1 MMLKALPLAHLSR
14 ALLLKEEMI
23 ISIKKN
29 LKTLIKSGQNKL
41 ISSEFAQKIP
51 TNLAII
57 TGRSLLKFAPKISQ
71 NRLILL
77 QICL

>member
-1 MMLKALPLAHLSR
+1 MMLKALPFAHLSR
-14 ALLLKEEMI
+14 ALLLKEEII

-29 LKTLIKSGQNKL
+29 LKMFIKSGQTKL

-51 TNLAII
+51 TNLAVV
-57 TGRSLLKFAPKISQ
+57 TGRFLLKFAPKISQ
-71 NRLILL
+71 NRLILQ

>member
-41 ISSEFAQKIP
+41 ISSELAQKIP
-51 TNLAII
+51 TNLAVI
-57 TGRSLLKFAPKISQ
+57 TSRFLLKFAPKISQ
-71 NRLILL
+71 NWLILQ

>member
-1 MMLKALPLAHLSR
+1 MMFKKALPLGHLSR

-51 TNLAII
+51 TNF
-57 TGRSLLKFAPKISQ
+57 GRHYRSIFAEVCP
-71 NRLILL
+71 
-77 QICL
+77 